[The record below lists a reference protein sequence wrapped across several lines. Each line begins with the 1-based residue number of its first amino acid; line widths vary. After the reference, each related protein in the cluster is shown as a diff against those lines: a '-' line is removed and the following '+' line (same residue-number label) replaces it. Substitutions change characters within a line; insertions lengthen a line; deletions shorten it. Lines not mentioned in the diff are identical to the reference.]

1 MCCARVVANLVFFR
15 ILPLLDQVCFYSGEL
30 LVEAGFV
37 NTGDSSLQCLVTQR
51 TMQPFDNLVSDSSS
65 LTPLVHAHVCL
76 LQEDVDGF

>member
-1 MCCARVVANLVFFR
+1 M
-15 ILPLLDQVCFYSGEL
+15 
-30 LVEAGFV
+30 